1 MLKKDKHPATT
12 AVVESVEEVVLKPSS
27 VVIDPVKE
35 RKLRRKVD
43 LRLMV
48 WSFLASFINMLDRN
62 NMQNAYTNG
71 MEKDLN
77 LNSSVYNWAVTM
89 FFIGYVITQI
99 PANMIIT
106 KFPPRIFL
114 PTCVI
119 IWGAV
124 LCFMSIVK
132 DHKGLLALRFC
143 LGVAEATLY
152 PCIVFILGTWYT
164 KEELSKRQTLV
175 DVGSPFAG
183 AFGGMMGGAI
193 AQNMQNTAGLRGWQ
207 WLFIIE
213 GLMAVVIGLSGY
225 LLLPSYPHNTSW
237 LSQEERELAVARQ
250 AAQGKSIKPKPYSW
264 KILWNV
270 LGTPYAW
277 IAMLIFAC
285 AFIGNTI
292 YVNFAII
299 LRDMGY
305 DAAFSNYMTTP
316 AYVFA
321 GIVGMLI
328 GWSSDRH
335 ADYIVHLIVLQL
347 WVGGWYLAMALVN
360 HGNNPAPLAFIG
372 TYAVAPSFVTTT
384 LSLVGV
390 NHIFKADHNTRA
402 LAIGFINSIGM
413 LAPNFINVRAW
424 VVTDSPAFYAG
435 KLTNM
440 GMSFFSI
447 PLVVLLWWL
456 LRHKIMLPEATKDS
470 KSDDD
475 NESVTSDEQAS
486 SRYGAVHP

>member
-1 MLKKDKHPATT
+1 MLPKDKQPDTT
-12 AVVESVEEVVLKPSS
+12 AVVESAEEIILKPS
-27 VVIDPVKE
+27 VVIDPIKE
-35 RKLRRKVD
+35 RKLKRKVD

-143 LGVAEATLY
+143 LGVAEANVQTLY

-225 LLLPSYPHNTSW
+225 FLLPSYPHNTSW

-264 KILWNV
+264 K
-270 LGTPYAW
+270 
-277 IAMLIFAC
+277 M
-285 AFIGNTI
+285 
-292 YVNFAII
+292 
-299 LRDMGY
+299 
-305 DAAFSNYMTTP
+305 
-316 AYVFA
+316 
-321 GIVGMLI
+321 
-328 GWSSDRH
+328 
-335 ADYIVHLIVLQL
+335 
-347 WVGGWYLAMALVN
+347 
-360 HGNNPAPLAFIG
+360 
-372 TYAVAPSFVTTT
+372 
-384 LSLVGV
+384 
-390 NHIFKADHNTRA
+390 
-402 LAIGFINSIGM
+402 
-413 LAPNFINVRAW
+413 
-424 VVTDSPAFYAG
+424 
-435 KLTNM
+435 
-440 GMSFFSI
+440 
-447 PLVVLLWWL
+447 
-456 LRHKIMLPEATKDS
+456 
-470 KSDDD
+470 
-475 NESVTSDEQAS
+475 
-486 SRYGAVHP
+486 

>member
-1 MLKKDKHPATT
+1 MMTT
-12 AVVESVEEVVLKPSS
+12 S
-27 VVIDPVKE
+27 
-35 RKLRRKVD
+35 
-43 LRLMV
+43 
-48 WSFLASFINMLDRN
+48 
-62 NMQNAYTNG
+62 
-71 MEKDLN
+71 
-77 LNSSVYNWAVTM
+77 
-89 FFIGYVITQI
+89 
-99 PANMIIT
+99 
-106 KFPPRIFL
+106 
-114 PTCVI
+114 
-119 IWGAV
+119 
-124 LCFMSIVK
+124 
-132 DHKGLLALRFC
+132 
-143 LGVAEATLY
+143 
-152 PCIVFILGTWYT
+152 
-164 KEELSKRQTLV
+164 
-175 DVGSPFAG
+175 
-183 AFGGMMGGAI
+183 
-193 AQNMQNTAGLRGWQ
+193 
-207 WLFIIE
+207 
-213 GLMAVVIGLSGY
+213 
-225 LLLPSYPHNTSW
+225 
-237 LSQEERELAVARQ
+237 
-250 AAQGKSIKPKPYSW
+250 
-264 KILWNV
+264 LWNV

-277 IAMLIFAC
+277 VAMLIFAC

-424 VVTDSPAFYAG
+424 VVTDSPAFC
-435 KLTNM
+435 KC
-440 GMSFFSI
+440 
-447 PLVVLLWWL
+447 
-456 LRHKIMLPEATKDS
+456 
-470 KSDDD
+470 
-475 NESVTSDEQAS
+475 
-486 SRYGAVHP
+486 